1 MCVVGSIHT
10 LPLGKEKKRLTV
22 SWNDAQRHR
31 VSRLFDQVD
40 DVRVGLV
47 GDGAAVDGED
57 AVSHLQLS
65 AAVRRTA
72 LDDPPYFMRHCHTC
86 VSSFFAFAKW

>member
-1 MCVVGSIHT
+1 MFKHSEH
-10 LPLGKEKKRLTV
+10 LTI
-22 SWNDAQRHR
+22 SWNDAQRDR
-31 VSRLFDQVD
+31 VSRLFDQID

-57 AVSHLQLS
+57 AISHLQLP

-72 LDDPPYFMRHCHTC
+72 LDDPPYFMRHGHTC
-86 VSSFFAFAKW
+86 VSSFFGICRMAVSLKKNKI

>member
-1 MCVVGSIHT
+1 M
-10 LPLGKEKKRLTV
+10 
-22 SWNDAQRHR
+22 QRDR

-40 DVRVGLV
+40 DVRVGFV

-57 AVSHLQLS
+57 TISHLQLP

-72 LDDPPYFMRHCHTC
+72 LDDPPYFMRHGHTC
-86 VSSFFAFAKW
+86 VSSFLAFVKWCFH